1 MEYHINS
8 HYGLTNDGDNDYGII
23 FIKVQVQSVK
33 KKKGNII
40 FLARQTFF
48 IFFNQHSARKKGTF
62 CQNLNWKKKKALGQ
76 VYKIQESD
84 I

>member
-33 KKKGNII
+33 KKKEI
-40 FLARQTFF
+40 L
-48 IFFNQHSARKKGTF
+48 S
-62 CQNLNWKKKKALGQ
+62 
-76 VYKIQESD
+76 S
-84 I
+84 

>member
-33 KKKGNII
+33 KKRKYYLLSKADFFY
-40 FLARQTFF
+40 FL
-48 IFFNQHSARKKGTF
+48 
-62 CQNLNWKKKKALGQ
+62 
-76 VYKIQESD
+76 
-84 I
+84 